1 MSPARSTFLVWAAF
15 IIGGASNNRGMVVG
29 AFIIVL
35 MEFVFNVLVAGQ
47 GSPDLPL
54 HTTAARIDTLFEWL
68 FTNQWEAAKIFL
80 MVMLVGFVTRSE
92 RILDIGASGAAIFVF
107 GAIALGER
115 SIEESFFSGIVS
127 ADMLYVK
134 LLLIGCLMLFSLKFN
149 SKGLLPEVP
158 VRPDR
163 PQGGASSE

>member
-1 MSPARSTFLVWAAF
+1 M
-15 IIGGASNNRGMVVG
+15 VG

-54 HTTAARIDTLFEWL
+54 HTTASRIDSLFEWI
-68 FTNQWEAAKIFL
+68 FTNQWEAAKISAL
-80 MVMLVGFVTRSE
+80 VMAVGFIIRSE
-92 RILDIGASGAAIFVF
+92 RLLDLGASGAAIFAF

-115 SIEESFFSGIVS
+115 SIEESFFSGVVS

-134 LLLIGCLMLFSLKFN
+134 LMLIGCLMLFSLKFN

-158 VRPDR
+158 VRPER
-163 PQGGASSE
+163 PPGGATSD